1 MECSM
6 KLSKIACISLL
17 LLLTLVVLSCAS
29 TPEAKDPIMKANME
43 FLDGEDAE
51 GEVFRVLV
59 TSEEYR
65 VVQLRYLDTI
75 KRVDDPG
82 GDKFICEE
90 LKKYD
95 KIDEVREG
103 RVSVWLFPDSG
114 SIMKIRPVKLTYL
127 VELDNII
134 VQDLQ
139 RWSFTFPKNVV
150 EPTKFQVVYRFV
162 LTKKLS
168 DEEIMDEVREMIKE
182 KS

>member
-1 MECSM
+1 M
-6 KLSKIACISLL
+6 KPGTITWI
-17 LLLTLVVLSCAS
+17 VVLLIAIPGMFSCAS
-29 TPEAKDPIMKANME
+29 TPGAKDPIARANSE
-43 FLDGEDAE
+43 FLNGKDAE

-59 TSEEYR
+59 TSERYE
-65 VVQLRYLDTI
+65 VAQLRYLNTI

-82 GDKFICEE
+82 GDKFVCEE
-90 LKKYD
+90 LKQYD

-139 RWSFTFPKNVV
+139 RWSFTFPKKVV

-162 LTKKLS
+162 LRKKLS

>member
-1 MECSM
+1 M
-6 KLSKIACISLL
+6 KLCKLACITVLL
-17 LLLTLVVLSCAS
+17 IAIPGMLSCAS
-29 TPEAKDPIMKANME
+29 TPEAKDPVARANNE
-43 FLDGEDAE
+43 FLDGKDAE

-59 TSEEYR
+59 TSEKYE

-114 SIMKIRPVKLTYL
+114 SVMKIRPVKLTYL

-134 VQDLQ
+134 VEDLQ

-162 LTKKLS
+162 LRKKLS